1 MPDVKLPGIFAPLTT
16 PFAADGSVDHARI
29 RSNVALYNKTG
40 LAGYASN
47 GSTGESVLLLWE
59 EVYKIWETVKAAAA
73 PEKIV
78 HTNRAAALGYAAAL
92 VRTPSFYKPAVNDD
106 LLAEHY
112 LRVADAAKIPVLLY
126 AVPIYTHIKI
136 EATLVARVAKH
147 PNIVG
152 MKDSSGDVDGVRQN
166 VEAAPETFQTLIGWP
181 TILFESLEV
190 GAVGAILAVANAFPE
205 LCVGIFQAARAGQR
219 EKAQELAQNL
229 VAPAKIF
236 GSQAGLSG
244 LKYAMDRQGYYG
256 GPTRPP
262 LLPLSLAA
270 KHEIEAMLA
279 NLAQQP
285 AHQ

>member
-1 MPDVKLPGIFAPLTT
+1 
-16 PFAADGSVDHARI
+16 
-29 RSNVALYNKTG
+29 
-40 LAGYASN
+40 
-47 GSTGESVLLLWE
+47 
-59 EVYKIWETVKAAAA
+59 
-73 PEKIV
+73 
-78 HTNRAAALGYAAAL
+78 
-92 VRTPSFYKPAVNDD
+92 
-106 LLAEHY
+106 
-112 LRVADAAKIPVLLY
+112 VADAAKIPVLLY

-219 EKAQELAQNL
+219 EKAQELAQKL